1 MDNLVDAMA
10 LWLSSKLEDLH
21 TVIPGKVEKYDEVT
35 QTVDVLP
42 LLSKI
47 TIKNVEVALPV
58 IPGVPVIFPSGQAF
72 QLKWEVQKGDGVLLL
87 FSEAALGAWV
97 NSDGTKQ
104 VRPESKSRFSET
116 DAIAILGLAP
126 KVVTAALEMYIDKT
140 GKMTIGSGASPFVKG
155 DTLGTELTT
164 FLTNMSIAAK
174 TAVDPATALSA
185 LQTIGIVCD
194 TFLAQVPNLNSLKVS
209 AE

>member
-21 TVIPGKVEKYDEVT
+21 TIIPGKVEKYDEGT

-72 QLKWEVQKGDGVLLL
+72 QLKWEVQKGDGVLIL

-104 VRPESKSRFSET
+104 VKPESKSRFSET
-116 DAIAILGLAP
+116 DAIAILGLVP
-126 KVVTAALEMYIDKT
+126 RPVESTVKLYVDKDGNT
-140 GKMTIGSGASPFVKG
+140 SVLGAKTFLVEDTEGNKIETGASGLTIDDKNG
-155 DTLGTELTT
+155 NNISMGTT
-164 FLTNMSIAAK
+164 SIMLNGNLE
-174 TAVDPATALSA
+174 V
-185 LQTIGIVCD
+185 LQ
-194 TFLAQVPNLNSLKVS
+194 
-209 AE
+209 